1 MTFCT
6 EQRRRLALIL
16 KYFYW
21 YLDWI
26 GFGLRIRDAINRLCT
41 LILPKVLRP
50 PGATANPSMAAIINT
65 PTERVANYH

>member
-41 LILPKVLRP
+41 LILPKVLRRLW
-50 PGATANPSMAAIINT
+50 IQ
-65 PTERVANYH
+65 